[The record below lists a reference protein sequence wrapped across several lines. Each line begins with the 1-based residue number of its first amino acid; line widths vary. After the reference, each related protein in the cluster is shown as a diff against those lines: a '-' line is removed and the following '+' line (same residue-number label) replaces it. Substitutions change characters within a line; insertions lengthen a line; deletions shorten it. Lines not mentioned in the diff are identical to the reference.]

1 MQRTLSLL
9 LLLVS
14 ITSFGQTDI
23 NYKIDSLLKEKV
35 ESPFAPGITIGV
47 VKGDQLVYHHSVGYM
62 NLEYNIPFNDS
73 TVFGLASVTKQF
85 TSACI
90 GVLEAQ
96 GKLSVNDDVRK
107 YIPEL
112 AYHKDTIRIKHL
124 LNHTS
129 GIRNHNVLLD
139 LKGFDYEHQGY
150 TNKMIQELMFRQEGV
165 NNRPG
170 DKVLYSNTNYVLL
183 ALLVERISGQQ
194 LYEFAS
200 NELFIPLGM
209 AHSFYRND
217 LRAIIKN
224 RAYPYYKE
232 NGTYKQPKSLTL
244 CVGAGEMGSTIKDL
258 SIWSQI
264 FLNPK
269 HQFSYLKDFITF
281 QDTLNNG
288 ERMTHARGMFVS
300 PYKGYTTYNHSGRGV
315 GMRSQFI
322 CVPELNLGVFAYTN
336 SEHINAVNISYEILD
351 LYINQQRPIETET
364 LNCHY
369 KRQRLKNFVGTYQEL
384 NSDLKM
390 SIFIENDTLKAISSF
405 GRDAVPLIQNGNNKF
420 CRQNN
425 SSVTYSFLIPKSSET
440 DLQVDFG
447 GAIFYFERI
456 KLTEN
461 PNTNLQQYIGN
472 YYSKEL
478 DVTYNLTVSD
488 DQLVLSYPNNENI
501 ILREGEEYVFGA
513 NRRTKYSFLK
523 NEKGEITSFKV
534 AAEGTVKNILFEGKR
549 IANPSF

>member
-1 MQRTLSLL
+1 MKIILSILL
-9 LLLVS
+9 LFVS
-14 ITSFGQTDI
+14 IASFGQTDI
-23 NYKIDSLLKEKV
+23 TNKIDSLLKAKV
-35 ESPFAPGITIGV
+35 ESEFEPGITIGI
-47 VKGDQLVYHHSVGYM
+47 VKGDKLTYHNSVGYM
-62 NLEYNIPFNDS
+62 NLEYNIPYNDS
-73 TVFGLASVTKQF
+73 TIFGLASVTKQF

-112 AYHKDTIRIKHL
+112 EYHSDTIKIKHL

-139 LKGFDYEHQGY
+139 LRGFDYEHQGY

-170 DKVLYSNTNYVLL
+170 AKMLYSNTNYVLL
-183 ALLVERISGQQ
+183 ALLVERISGQE
-194 LYEFAS
+194 LYEFAH
-200 NELFIPLGM
+200 NELFTPLGM
-209 AHSFYRND
+209 TQSFYRND

-232 NGTYKQPKSLTL
+232 KGTYKQPKSLTL
-244 CVGAGEMGSTIKDL
+244 CVGAGEMGSTIEDL
-258 SIWSQI
+258 SIWSQV

-269 HQFSYLKDFITF
+269 HKFSYLKDFITF

-288 ERMTHARGMFVS
+288 EPMTHARGMFVS
-300 PYKGYTTYNHSGRGV
+300 PYKGYTTFNHSGRGI

-336 SEHINAVNISYEILD
+336 SEHINAVDISYQILD
-351 LYINQQRPIETET
+351 LYINKQRVIEKEN
-364 LNCHY
+364 LNCDY
-369 KRQRLKNFVGTYQEL
+369 IVQKLKNFVGTYQEL
-384 NSDLKM
+384 NSDLRM

-405 GRDAVPLIQNGNNKF
+405 GSDAVPLIQNGNNKF
-420 CRQNN
+420 CRQDN
-425 SSVTYSFLIPKSSET
+425 SSVTYSFLLPKSSET

-456 KLTEN
+456 NLSKN
-461 PNTNLQQYIGN
+461 PNNNLPQYIGS

-478 DVTYNLTVSD
+478 DVTYNITVSD
-488 DQLVLSYPNNENI
+488 NQLILGYPNNENV
-501 ILREGEEYVFGA
+501 ILHEGEKNVFGA
-513 NRRTKYSFLK
+513 NRRTRYSFIK
-523 NEKGEITSFKV
+523 NEKGEVTSFKV
-534 AAEGTVKNILFEGKR
+534 AAEGTVKNILFEKK
-549 IANPSF
+549 N